1 MQRAAHPLRGSG
13 TNPVTSL
20 ATKPRPSDVLF
31 LIGGDPRLAASNSQS
46 GAYMKPEHSHLVA
59 TLPPNICW
67 SAALLHLKMCR
78 GGGGVWY
85 LRVRAWK
92 RFCVLNLRN
101 HLFNELSLCSPVDR
115 CLQEVPFGEQGLRPP
130 VLNSLVFLSC
140 WFVIFFFFKCA

>member
-1 MQRAAHPLRGSG
+1 
-13 TNPVTSL
+13 
-20 ATKPRPSDVLF
+20 
-31 LIGGDPRLAASNSQS
+31 
-46 GAYMKPEHSHLVA
+46 
-59 TLPPNICW
+59 
-67 SAALLHLKMCR
+67 MCR

-115 CLQEVPFGEQGLRPP
+115 RLQEVPFGEQRLRPP

-140 WFVIFFFFKCA
+140 WFVIFFLNVLERKKQVTPKMKPFDLNV

>member
-1 MQRAAHPLRGSG
+1 
-13 TNPVTSL
+13 
-20 ATKPRPSDVLF
+20 
-31 LIGGDPRLAASNSQS
+31 
-46 GAYMKPEHSHLVA
+46 MKPEHSHLVA

-101 HLFNELSLCSPVDR
+101 HLFNEQR
-115 CLQEVPFGEQGLRPP
+115 LRPP

-140 WFVIFFFFKCA
+140 WFVIFFLNVLERKKQVTPKMKPFDLNV